1 MHSNDRTPIYVAG
14 YPKSGTTWLTRLLGA
29 VINCPTGGSTPSQ
42 DETEI
47 ATEGLDRPQPYI
59 VRKGHFTFVREK
71 GRPFVPRP
79 HKMNLLNF
87 DPRPKVVFII
97 RDPRDIIVSGAHH
110 WRKTIP
116 QFADCLINGTGGVR
130 SCGPW
135 SNYIYTWLSVD
146 MKVVVTK
153 YESLY
158 SMGSHE
164 LARIMR
170 VLDFNVDIEYIE
182 QIVEEQSF
190 ENRVKDIN
198 KHGEDY
204 VFGKQYNLWFMRR
217 GRPRAWEKQLHR
229 TVGHKIQQNFGE
241 YLEAFGYEKDPKW
254 WSKLSA

>member
-1 MHSNDRTPIYVAG
+1 MPSNSRTPIYVAG

-29 VINCPTGGSTPSQ
+29 TLDCPTGGSTPAL

-47 ATEGLDRPQPYI
+47 ATEGQDRPQPYVI
-59 VRKGHFTFVREK
+59 RKGHFTFVREN

-87 DPRPKVVFII
+87 DPRPGIVFVI

-110 WRKTIP
+110 WKKSIQEFTE
-116 QFADCLINGTGGVR
+116 CVINGHGGVR

-164 LARIMR
+164 LARIAR
-170 VLDFNVDIEYIE
+170 CLGFDINVEHIEEVIE
-182 QIVEEQSF
+182 QQSF
-190 ENRVKDIN
+190 QNRVADIN
-198 KHGEDY
+198 KHGDDY

-217 GRPRAWEKQLHR
+217 GRPGAWEKEFTR
-229 TVGHKIQQNFGE
+229 DIGHKIQQNFGE
-241 YLEAFGYEKDPKW
+241 HLTAFGYEKDPKW
-254 WSKLSA
+254 WRKLPV